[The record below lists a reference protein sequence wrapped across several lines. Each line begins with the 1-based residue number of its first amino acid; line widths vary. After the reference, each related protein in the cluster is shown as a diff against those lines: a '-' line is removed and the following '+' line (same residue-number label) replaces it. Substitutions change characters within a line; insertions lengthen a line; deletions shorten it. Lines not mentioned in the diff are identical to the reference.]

1 MSKIVPSDVQT
12 GCVNGCRESA
22 QNLNGRRLKDAP
34 ALSLFA
40 VPEPALAEYAS
51 SDAHSLWVICRNI

>member
-1 MSKIVPSDVQT
+1 
-12 GCVNGCRESA
+12 
-22 QNLNGRRLKDAP
+22 
-34 ALSLFA
+34 